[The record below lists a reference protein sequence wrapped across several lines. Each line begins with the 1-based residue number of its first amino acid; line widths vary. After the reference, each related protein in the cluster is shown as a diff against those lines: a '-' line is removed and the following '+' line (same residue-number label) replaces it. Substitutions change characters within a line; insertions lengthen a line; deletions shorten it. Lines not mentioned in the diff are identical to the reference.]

1 MTPKIELRGVS
12 KTFGAGVPV
21 LNDVSFTIGPQEFVC
36 LIGPSGCGKTTLLR
50 VIDGLIPPD
59 RGEVLIDDA
68 ASTGPGPRIGFV
80 FQSFRLLPWRSVL
93 DNVAF
98 PMELQG
104 VARAVR
110 DTRAREYLRVVGLD
124 ALARSYPGQ
133 LSGGMQQRVGLARA
147 LSLEPEILLM
157 DEPFAALDA
166 QTREFMQLE
175 LSRICEERRLAVVFV
190 THSLDEALFLA
201 DRVILLRPKPG
212 EVDLVVDVPLPR
224 PRSRYDVRSEPA
236 FRELRARLGGRLSA
250 MVAGQPEF
258 AHLSAARGPAVDG
271 AA

>member
-1 MTPKIELRGVS
+1 MS

-21 LNDVSFTIGPQEFVC
+21 LHDVSFTIGPHEFVC

-50 VIDGLIPPD
+50 VIDGLLPPD
-59 RGEVLIDDA
+59 SGEVLIDGA
-68 ASTGPGPRIGFV
+68 AAAGPGPRIGFV

-104 VARAVR
+104 VARVAR
-110 DTRAREYLRVVGLD
+110 AARAREYLRVVGLD
-124 ALARSYPGQ
+124 TFALRYPGQ

-147 LSLEPEILLM
+147 LTLEPEILLM

-175 LSRICEERRLAVVFV
+175 LSRICEERRLAVIFV
-190 THSLDEALFLA
+190 THSLDEALYLA
-201 DRVILLRPKPG
+201 DRVILLRPNPG

-236 FRELRARLGGRLSA
+236 FLELRARLWTRLSA

-258 AHLSAARGPAVDG
+258 AHLSPSRGPGSAG
-271 AA
+271 AT